1 MLWHIPTIENC
12 SFVNFFY
19 NIILQVKKNVLG
31 FQTFACV
38 LRNRLMK
45 TFLLLYNYTYP
56 PFFETTYY
64 YSRGG
69 KLPCASQFLSH
80 PIQHSFPLLGTI
92 RICSIR
98 TSFSLKH
105 FLSSLYI
112 YISGKITNALVNCLP
127 KNGTRQNHSIL
138 KFPCLLKR
146 RNSNSI
152 KNVSKSRTTLFSKP
166 TFLDTTHTHTQVI
179 HRVCTLCSSLYQT
192 YTNRTFQWN

>member
-1 MLWHIPTIENC
+1 MESTSKLPTLHLMTGVSNIMLFFPSQELGQINRNRHSKQVIGGHICKLTLQYKNLSSLAITKHLLWHIPTIENC

-31 FQTFACV
+31 FQSFACV

-127 KNGTRQNHSIL
+127 KNGTIGKIIAS
-138 KFPCLLKR
+138 
-146 RNSNSI
+146 
-152 KNVSKSRTTLFSKP
+152 
-166 TFLDTTHTHTQVI
+166 
-179 HRVCTLCSSLYQT
+179 
-192 YTNRTFQWN
+192 